1 MRLVGRLLVVL
12 GMGLV
17 LLGLVLLVLLGMGL
31 VGRLLVVLGMGLVGW
46 LGHGLVSTVAG
57 VVGVARLVVM
67 RIVFLS
73 IHGATVEANHTA
85 ARNGGAF
92 FVEGD

>member
-1 MRLVGRLLVVL
+1 MR
-12 GMGLV
+12 
-17 LLGLVLLVLLGMGL
+17 L

-57 VVGVARLVVM
+57 VVGVARLGVARLMVM

>member
-31 VGRLLVVLGMGLVGW
+31 VGRLLVVLGMGLVL
-46 LGHGLVSTVAG
+46 LGLVLLVSTVAG